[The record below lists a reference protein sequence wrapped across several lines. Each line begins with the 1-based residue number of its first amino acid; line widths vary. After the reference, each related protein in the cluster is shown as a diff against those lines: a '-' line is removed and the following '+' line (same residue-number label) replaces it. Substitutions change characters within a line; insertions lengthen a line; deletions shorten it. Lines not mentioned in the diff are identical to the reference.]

1 VPLDA
6 GLFAQAGITELTF
19 LLVRGGII
27 ANNEPKDFSRTPPPL
42 TAAGILEV
50 VQPAAGTAVGV
61 MQVDMFGGFGYSTLA
76 AGISETFRYGAAL
89 HATTQVQLV
98 TPARGDA
105 YAKMNDTDVAARWND
120 GVLFR
125 RTEGRTYI
133 YSSERE
139 LDEQQ
144 RAAGVV
150 RHRNDVRIDGL
161 LATLDPPGGPT
172 AGDLLRRTVI
182 VGGYGVL
189 HAWLAEPDN
198 EPALPPQR
206 SELEEVWRLYR
217 LPPILPFATR
227 TYADATPLAADLQL
241 RMERVGREDAA
252 VSAAQST
259 DRQVPGQNI
268 STPNWRAFR

>member
-1 VPLDA
+1 
-6 GLFAQAGITELTF
+6 
-19 LLVRGGII
+19 
-27 ANNEPKDFSRTPPPL
+27 
-42 TAAGILEV
+42 
-50 VQPAAGTAVGV
+50 
-61 MQVDMFGGFGYSTLA
+61 M
-76 AGISETFRYGAAL
+76 
-89 HATTQVQLV
+89 QLV

-105 YAKMNDTDVAARWND
+105 YAKMNDSDIVARWND

-133 YSSERE
+133 YTSERE

-144 RAAGVV
+144 RASDVV
-150 RHRNDVRIDGL
+150 RRRNDVRIDGL

-172 AGDLLRRTVI
+172 AGDLLHGVI
-182 VGGYGVL
+182 AVGGYGVL
-189 HAWLAEPDN
+189 YAWLAEPDD

-217 LPPILPFATR
+217 LPPVLPFATR

-252 VSAAQST
+252 AAQGT
-259 DRQVPGQNI
+259 DRQVPGRNI
-268 STPNWRAFR
+268 STPNWRAH